1 MLVAEQNARAA
12 SRSRFYRWLELQRD
26 RDDPVGDLAYDI
38 TKDKKFPVDA
48 SLRKT
53 QEYLE
58 SKWVSEQVIEAVKAA
73 WSEFSAAK
81 RVG

>member
-1 MLVAEQNARAA
+1 MVAEQKASAA
-12 SRSRFYRWLELQRD
+12 SRSRFYRWLESQRE
-26 RDDPVGDLAYDI
+26 RDDPVGDLAYEI

-53 QEYLE
+53 QEFLE
-58 SKWVSEQVIEAVKAA
+58 SKWVSEQVMEALKAA
-73 WSEFSAAK
+73 WSEFSVAK

>member
-1 MLVAEQNARAA
+1 MVAEQKARAA
-12 SRSRFYRWLELQRD
+12 SRSRFYRWLESQRD
-26 RDDPVGDLAYDI
+26 RDNPVGDLAYDI

-53 QEYLE
+53 LEYQQ
-58 SKWVSEQVIEAVKAA
+58 SKWMSEPVMEVLKAA

-81 RVG
+81 RTS